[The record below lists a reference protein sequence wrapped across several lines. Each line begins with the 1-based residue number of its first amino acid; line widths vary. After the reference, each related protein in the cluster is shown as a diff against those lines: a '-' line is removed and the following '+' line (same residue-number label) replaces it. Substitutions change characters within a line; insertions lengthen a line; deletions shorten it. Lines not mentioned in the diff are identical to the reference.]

1 MKRIYL
7 WLLVIPLLAAGCTK
21 QPDAETSK
29 ESDDT
34 IFYANLFAYNCM
46 KGYYLWEKEV
56 ADELDH
62 WKKDEDPIKKVRAA
76 RYKDRY
82 GEDIDKWTELMEDY
96 SSFASSVSGNGK
108 TFGFEFVLYASG
120 NTVIPQVTYTYA
132 GSPAER
138 VLHRGDIIMKID
150 GEELTRDNYVEVL
163 TEKLYNNPTTLSLQM
178 SNGSHLQL
186 QAEEMYSNPVHTVRT
201 LKGAKT
207 IGYLHFTSFTDEA
220 VRDLENVFRQFK
232 VNGIEELVLDLRYN
246 TGGYES
252 TATALAS
259 MIAPPEVVAAKSVF
273 CQSVYNSHLTDIYSS
288 DTYFD
293 DQYLAVNPGI
303 SRLWVIVTGHSA
315 SASEL
320 LICGLAPYMNV
331 MLVGTNTY
339 GKFCGGYLLP
349 AVGWFDAL
357 AKETDEVDCK
367 KAKEATEKWGLYVI
381 ASRYADCN
389 GETLS
394 MPSGIPPHYEAYDDP
409 GDGAP
414 LGDPQ
419 ESMLAE
425 VLRRAGASDVWPAP
439 TAVKGAA
446 RPETLPF
453 TKPYDCVLLY

>member
-1 MKRIYL
+1 MKRIFL
-7 WLLVIPLLAAGCTK
+7 WLLAIPLIAAGCSK
-21 QPDAETSK
+21 LPDSSST

-34 IFYANLFAYNCM
+34 TYYANLFAYSCM
-46 KGYYLWEKEV
+46 RSYYLWEKEV
-56 ADELDH
+56 SDQLDT
-62 WKKDEDPIKKVRAA
+62 WKKTEDPIQKVRSA

-108 TFGFEFVLYASG
+108 TFGFEFVLFASG
-120 NTVIPQVTYTYA
+120 NTVIPEVTYTYA
-132 GSPAER
+132 GSPAEKAL
-138 VLHRGDIIMKID
+138 VRGDIIMKVD
-150 GEELTRDNYVEVL
+150 GEALTRDNYVEVL
-163 TEKLYNNPTTLSLQM
+163 TEKLYNHPSTLTLQLRDGSLR
-178 SNGSHLQL
+178 QL
-186 QAEEMYSNPVHTVRT
+186 QAVEMYSNPVHTVRT
-201 LKGAKT
+201 LKGARN

-220 VRDLENVFRQFK
+220 VKDLENVFRQFK
-232 VNGIEELVLDLRYN
+232 EDGIEELVLDLRYN

-259 MIAPPEVVAAKSVF
+259 MIAPPEVVAAKAVF
-273 CQSVYNSHLTDIYSS
+273 SQSVYNNRLTEIYSS
-288 DTYFD
+288 ETYFD
-293 DQYLAVNPGI
+293 DQYLAVNPGV

-349 AVGWFDAL
+349 AAAWYDAV
-357 AKETDEVDCK
+357 AKETDEIDCK
-367 KAKEATEKWGLYVI
+367 KGREATEKWGLYVI

-409 GDGAP
+409 DDGYA
-414 LGDPQ
+414 LGDPL

-425 VLRRAGASDVWPAP
+425 VLRRAGAIDARSAAA
-439 TAVKGAA
+439 AVKGTA

-453 TKPYDCVLLY
+453 TKPYDGVLLY